1 MSQVYAV
8 SDVHGYGHLL
18 QALLL
23 HVHYDPKV
31 DRLFLLGD
39 YVNKGP
45 DSAGT
50 LDYVKELCDS
60 GAVALQGNNE
70 RKWLHQRPEQAGLA
84 ASRFMKYQQFIGTM
98 PLWTEYKQ
106 YVFVHA
112 GIRPG
117 IPLHAQSPV
126 ELTEIR
132 EPFLL
137 SPRCMDKVIV
147 FGHTSTFRLGV
158 PPEELWHGDGKLG
171 IDTGAGHGYYLSL
184 VNLTS
189 GLQWSISVK
198 QPGSI
203 TCRKMKITG
212 AFGLPEYI
220 TPFQE
225 EKRSITDE

>member
-1 MSQVYAV
+1 MSQIYAV
-8 SDVHGYGHLL
+8 SDIHGYGYLLETLL
-18 QALLL
+18 Q
-23 HVHYDPKV
+23 HVHYDPEV

-50 LDYVKELCDS
+50 LDYVEKLRDS

-70 RKWLHQRPEQAGLA
+70 RKWLRQRWEQAGLA
-84 ASRFMKYQQFIGTM
+84 PRSLKKHQQFIATM
-98 PLWTEYKQ
+98 PLWTEYNQ
-106 YVFVHA
+106 FLFVHA

-117 IPLHAQSPV
+117 IQLHAQSPE

-137 SPRCMDKVIV
+137 SPRCMDKTIV

-158 PPEELWHGDGKLG
+158 PPGELWYGDGKLG

-198 QPGSI
+198 GPENI

-212 AFGLPEYI
+212 ASGLPKI
-220 TPFQE
+220 
-225 EKRSITDE
+225 

>member
-8 SDVHGYGHLL
+8 SDVHGYGYLL
-18 QALLL
+18 ETLLR
-23 HVHYDPKV
+23 HVHYDPEV

-45 DSAGT
+45 DSGGT

-70 RKWLHQRPEQAGLA
+70 RKWLHQVPAHAGFP
-84 ASRFMKYQQFIGTM
+84 ASQWLQYQQFIAAM
-98 PLWTEYKQ
+98 PLWTEYDE
-106 YVFVHA
+106 YLFVHA

-117 IPLHAQSPV
+117 ITLHAQSPE

-132 EPFLL
+132 EPFFL
-137 SPRCMDKVIV
+137 SPQWLDKTIV

-158 PPEELWHGDGKLG
+158 PPEELWYGDGKLG

-189 GLQWSISVK
+189 GIQWSISVTR
-198 QPGSI
+198 PENI
-203 TCRKMKITG
+203 ACRKMKITG
-212 AFGLPEYI
+212 ASGLP
-220 TPFQE
+220 
-225 EKRSITDE
+225 K